1 MYARMVGERLPR
13 VQERLI
19 LAAERSGRSG
29 DSVRVVAVTKGHP
42 PDAVE
47 ALLGAGIR
55 DMGENRVEELEQ
67 KFPIFDG
74 RGVIWHMIGHL
85 QRRKAPRAVALADL
99 IHSVDSVRLAER
111 LNRAALE
118 ADARLDVLI
127 QVNTS
132 GEATKGG
139 LSAEGALD
147 EIGRMSELDRLNPIG
162 LMTMAPFTSDE
173 SAIRS
178 TFRSLRRLRDAARSI
193 SGFTARELS
202 MGMSNDFEIAVEE
215 GSTMVRLGTAL
226 LGERQA

>member
-1 MYARMVGERLPR
+1 MYARIVGERLPR

-19 LAAERSGRSG
+19 LAAERSGRNP
-29 DSVRVVAVTKGHP
+29 DSVRMVAVTKGHP
-42 PDAVE
+42 PSAVDAV
-47 ALLGAGIR
+47 LNAGIH
-55 DMGENRVEELEQ
+55 DLGENRVEELEQ

-74 RGVIWHMIGHL
+74 RGAIWHMIGHL
-85 QRRKAPRAVALADL
+85 QSRKAPRVVGLADL
-99 IHSVDSVRLAER
+99 VHSVDSVRLAQR
-111 LNRAALE
+111 LDRAAAGLGS
-118 ADARLDVLI
+118 RLDVLI

-139 LSAEGALD
+139 LTMEGALD
-147 EIGRMSELDRLNPIG
+147 EIGRIAECDQLNPIG

-173 SAIRS
+173 SMIRS
-178 TFRSLRRLRDAARSI
+178 TFRSLRGLADEARSI
-193 SGFTARELS
+193 SGFTPRELS